1 MTDDFDTWLTA
12 LERQV
17 ERIPTLHGDH
27 AGVKTELRRL
37 VAYARGRTVAYARG
51 RVGPPPPATAPVTD
65 PAPAQAPDPAPEPEP
80 PHEGGE

>member
-37 VAYARGRTVAYARG
+37 VAYARGRTVAYARA
-51 RVGPPPPATAPVTD
+51 RRAATARDRPGDRSRARPGARPGARART
-65 PAPAQAPDPAPEPEP
+65 AA
-80 PHEGGE
+80 